1 MSGWLRGVVK
11 EVPSGDTV
19 VVVAGAKPGQVP
31 PEKRITLASLVAPKL
46 VRRVRRGALCLP
58 GVMVVFVGARK
69 TWAARSACARR
80 RPSPALTLR

>member
-46 VRRVRRGALCLP
+46 VRRGALCLP

-69 TWAARSACARR
+69 TWAARSPCARR